1 MLETDVTATF
11 DEPRR
16 LAELLG
22 AQDRAKALFAAI
34 QAGGLIRAG
43 ITEGELSQEI
53 FALAA
58 ETFGV
63 EQHWHKRLVRA
74 GANTLATFYD
84 ETVETTLQADDIA
97 FIDLGPVFEGW
108 EADYGAT
115 YVLGD
120 DAEKRRLTADL
131 DLVWAELRDFYL
143 AHDGLTGAELYA
155 EAHRAAERRG
165 WRFAGQIAGHLV
177 GEFPHSDF
185 PGGREESVIW
195 PRNDVRMREKDA
207 DGRERYWILEVHLAD
222 REGRFAGF
230 CESLLV

>member
-1 MLETDVTATF
+1 MTTAF

-22 AQDRAKALFAAI
+22 AQDQAKALFAAI
-34 QAGGLIRAG
+34 AEGGLIRPG
-43 ITEGELSQEI
+43 VSESELSQEI

-58 ETFGV
+58 ERFGV
-63 EQHWHKRLVRA
+63 AQHWHKRLVRA
-74 GANTLATFYD
+74 GPNALATFHD
-84 ETVETTLQADDIA
+84 ETEERTLEAGDLT

-115 YVLGD
+115 FALGD
-120 DAEKRRLTADL
+120 DPEKARLVADL
-131 DLVWAELRDFYL
+131 DVVWAELRDFYL

-155 EAHRAAERRG
+155 QAHRAAERRG
-165 WRFAGQIAGHLV
+165 WIFAGQIAGHLV

-222 REGRFAGF
+222 PEKRFAGF

>member
-1 MLETDVTATF
+1 MSPF

-16 LAELLG
+16 LAELLA
-22 AQDRAKALFAAI
+22 AQDKAKALFAAI
-34 QAGGLIRAG
+34 AAEGLIRPG
-43 ITEGELSQEI
+43 VTEGELSQEI

-58 ETFGV
+58 ERFGV

-84 ETVETTLQADDIA
+84 ETTERTLEADDLA

-115 YVLGD
+115 FALGD
-120 DAEKRRLTADL
+120 DPQKGRLVADL
-131 DLVWAELRDFYL
+131 DMVWAELRDFYL
-143 AHDGLTGAELYA
+143 AHDGLAGAELYA

-165 WRFAGQIAGHLV
+165 WIFAGQIAGHLV
-177 GEFPHSDF
+177 GEYPHSDF
-185 PGGREESVIW
+185 PGEREESVIW
-195 PRNDVRMREKDA
+195 PRNHVRMRGKDA

-222 REGRFAGF
+222 PERRFAGF

>member
-1 MLETDVTATF
+1 MTTF

-22 AQDRAKALFAAI
+22 AQDQAKALFAAI
-34 QAGGLIRAG
+34 ETGGLIRAG
-43 ITEGELSQEI
+43 VSESELSEEI

-58 ETFGV
+58 ERFGV

-74 GANTLATFYD
+74 GPNAVATYHV
-84 ETVETTLQADDIA
+84 ETVDRTLEAGDLA
-97 FIDLGPVFEGW
+97 FVDLGPVFEGW

-115 YVLGD
+115 FSLSD
-120 DAEKRRLTADL
+120 DPDKMRLVADL

-143 AHDGLTGAELYA
+143 AHDDMTGAELYA
-155 EAHRAAERRG
+155 EAHKAAERRG
-165 WRFAGQIAGHLV
+165 WIFAGQIAGHLV
-177 GEFPHSDF
+177 GEFPHSEF

-195 PRNDVRMREKDA
+195 PKNDVRMRETDP
-207 DGRERYWILEVHLAD
+207 DGRARYWILEVHLAD
-222 REGRFAGF
+222 PQKRFAGF

>member
-1 MLETDVTATF
+1 MTAF

-34 QAGGLIRAG
+34 AAGGLIRPG
-43 ITEGELSQEI
+43 VTEGELSQQI

-58 ETFGV
+58 ERFGV

-74 GANTLATFYD
+74 GSNTLATFYD
-84 ETVETTLQADDIA
+84 ETAERTLGADDIA
-97 FIDLGPVFEGW
+97 FVDLGPVFEGW

-115 YVLGD
+115 FVVGD
-120 DAEKRRLTADL
+120 DAEKMRLTADL
-131 DLVWAELRDFYL
+131 DVVWAELRDFYL

-155 EAHRAAERRG
+155 QAHACAERRG
-165 WRFAGQIAGHLV
+165 WTFGGSIAGHLV

-195 PRNDVRMREKDA
+195 PKNHTRMRDRDA
-207 DGRERYWILEVHLAD
+207 DGRERYWILEVHLV
-222 REGRFAGF
+222 EPQGRFGGF